1 VTPGNGLPVFT
12 PVKHVYA
19 SNPNAA
25 NFEPRFGFAYDPFKD
40 HKTSIRGGA
49 GIFYDPTAPR
59 LYESGFIAT
68 PPAGFSFLIVPGF
81 PNPYSAGFATAPSE
95 FAGVTYQTP
104 RGSPYQIQYN
114 LNVQREIA
122 HGTVLSIGYVGSVS
136 RHLWTQMDINPPKCD
151 TFPACTALP
160 QIPSSR
166 PASSGAGYT
175 FIPASAN
182 DCQDPNQN
190 HATNPNATGCYG
202 SGVQFPCAPGCT
214 GPGTRINS
222 GFGEMVQAQN
232 TGSAAYSSLQVS
244 LNRQFAHNL
253 AGQVNYTWSRCV
265 DDGSFASSLEEWGQL
280 VTDTYNQR
288 YDYENCNFDIR
299 QNFSA
304 NALYALPFKGNRLV
318 EGWQFATIIGAH
330 TGLPLNIYNSGINF
344 PDPGALGTE
353 WNSRANYSFAAG
365 CSPNH
370 IVDIK
375 TATYV
380 QWFDTSCYEAQAPG
394 FLGNIKR
401 NSVPGPGTIG
411 VDLSVTKNTKITE
424 RLNVQFRA
432 EAFNFINHFN
442 PGAQSPTSG
451 AVLGAIGE
459 PGAGQ
464 TSFSQSPVVTPRQIQ
479 FAVKLD
485 F

>member
-1 VTPGNGLPVFT
+1 
-12 PVKHVYA
+12 
-19 SNPNAA
+19 
-25 NFEPRFGFAYDPFKD
+25 
-40 HKTSIRGGA
+40 
-49 GIFYDPTAPR
+49 
-59 LYESGFIAT
+59 
-68 PPAGFSFLIVPGF
+68 
-81 PNPYSAGFATAPSE
+81 
-95 FAGVTYQTP
+95 
-104 RGSPYQIQYN
+104 
-114 LNVQREIA
+114 
-122 HGTVLSIGYVGSVS
+122 
-136 RHLWTQMDINPPKCD
+136 
-151 TFPACTALP
+151 
-160 QIPSSR
+160 
-166 PASSGAGYT
+166 
-175 FIPASAN
+175 
-182 DCQDPNQN
+182 
-190 HATNPNATGCYG
+190 
-202 SGVQFPCAPGCT
+202 
-214 GPGTRINS
+214 
-222 GFGEMVQAQN
+222 MVQAQN